1 MEFIDLKAQYR
12 ALQGEIDANIQR
24 ILAGAHFIGGEEVA
38 EFEEKLAAYVG
49 RKHCVSCGNGT
60 DALQLVYMA
69 YGIGAGDAVFC
80 PDMTFIASVEPACML
95 GAAPVF
101 CDIEPDTYNLDPVS
115 LEAHIQ
121 SVLAEGTLRPRA
133 VVAVDFLGNPAK
145 YDEIG
150 AICKKYGLLL
160 IEDAAQGTGA
170 SYKGKKCGSFGDIAT
185 TSFFPSKPLGC
196 YGDGGA
202 VFTDDDAIAELL
214 RSYKVHGKGPKGKY
228 DNVRIGLN
236 SRLDTLQAGVMLP
249 KLAVLE
255 REIAMR
261 QEIAERYHDAF
272 AGKLQLPVITDGC
285 VSALR
290 PILHAG
296 EGRDAAAEHS
306 GRHGRGEHPQPD
318 LLSHAAACAGCFRAL
333 SRGGASE
340 RRALCPLQL
349 WRSVFSLPD
358 AGRSGRRDP
367 HGAGG
372 AVTNGRNDR
381 QG

>member
-1 MEFIDLKAQYR
+1 
-12 ALQGEIDANIQR
+12 
-24 ILAGAHFIGGEEVA
+24 
-38 EFEEKLAAYVG
+38 
-49 RKHCVSCGNGT
+49 
-60 DALQLVYMA
+60 
-69 YGIGAGDAVFC
+69 
-80 PDMTFIASVEPACML
+80 ML

-145 YDEIG
+145 YDELD

-170 SYKGKKCGSFGDIAT
+170 SYKGRKCGSFGDIAT

-202 VFTDDDAIAELL
+202 VFTDDDEIAELL

-249 KLAVLE
+249 KLAVLDQ
-255 REIAMR
+255 EIAMR
-261 QEIAERYHDAF
+261 QEIAEALSRRLCGQA
-272 AGKLQLPVITDGC
+272 
-285 VSALR
+285 SASRHYGRLRFRLR
-290 PILHAG
+290 PILYAG
-296 EGRDAAAEHS
+296 EGRGAAAEYS
-306 GRHGRGEHPQPD
+306 GCHGRGEHPQPD
-318 LLSHAAACAGCFRAL
+318 LLSHAAACAGRLRAL
-333 SRGGASE
+333 SRGGTSE
-340 RRALCPLQL
+340 RRTLCSLQFR
-349 WRSVFSLPD
+349 RSVFSLSD